1 MTGPNPAPADRPAQS
16 RHRRVYVWEH
26 PVLGAFEILVDVEG
40 GLSARLELEK
50 RRLVLAA
57 PTGVR
62 VRTPAEL
69 PDLKLSRAT
78 LDLVS
83 GKLSLGCEPD
93 LGPFGEQLVSELL
106 RETLLAGFDAAGVLA
121 RARDADDRLV
131 VYEGSLVKVD
141 ACALSSLS
149 LLVTREQLE
158 LTLSRPVVLD
168 FGRLLGKTE
177 ISTLVWS
184 FARGALEAR
193 LAGRVNL
200 WGRVVERVV
209 PALARYTFRR
219 FVPREMLEPG
229 FDLARDRTLLPH
241 LRTMLRGLT
250 SPPPAGRRASDPTI
264 AQVVEPPPGAPAAA
278 SEISAADTPAAV
290 RLGVDPG
297 DALTVTRTPE
307 GVRLETG
314 HGLYLV
320 APGRPWTRRFRVL
333 AVTWD
338 ADSDA
343 VAVEASPAMGAA
355 TIAGVGALVRA
366 HAIAPVVEALADLER
381 DAEGRVRLPLAD
393 NADLYLPDGTLT
405 AHLDGAS
412 LRITSRPRALVVARP
427 RFVRFALA
435 EVAYATAG
443 NEVTSELAGASCL
456 GRLFAGKGRKVL
468 VAELRAWL
476 LANLPEPMRADGYDL
491 FADEE
496 QARTLGALLPSPPPQ
511 PP

>member
-1 MTGPNPAPADRPAQS
+1 MTAASPASADPAS
-16 RHRRVYVWEH
+16 RHRRVFVWEH
-26 PVLGAFEILVDVEG
+26 PVLGAFEILFDVEG
-40 GLSARLELEK
+40 GASARLELEK

-57 PTGVR
+57 PTGVLI
-62 VRTPAEL
+62 RTPAEL
-69 PDLKLSRAT
+69 PNLKVSRAT
-78 LDLVS
+78 LDLAS
-83 GKLSLGCEPD
+83 GALTIASEPA

-106 RETLLAGFDAAGVLA
+106 SETLLADFDAAGVLA
-121 RARDADDRLV
+121 RARGADDRMVL
-131 VYEGSLVKVD
+131 YEGSLVKVD

-149 LLVTREQLE
+149 LLVTREQIE
-158 LTLSRPVVLD
+158 LTLSSPVVLD

-177 ISTLVWS
+177 VSTLVWS
-184 FARGALEAR
+184 FARGALDAR

-241 LRTMLRGLT
+241 LRTMLRGVT
-250 SPPPAGRRASDPTI
+250 SPPPAGRRLSDPSL
-264 AQVVEPPPGAPAAA
+264 AQVVEPPPADGLAAVPP
-278 SEISAADTPAAV
+278 TAV
-290 RLGVDPG
+290 RLALDPG
-297 DALTVTRTPE
+297 DALVLTRTPA
-307 GVRLETG
+307 GARLESA

-320 APGRPWTRRFRVL
+320 AAGRDWTRRFRVVAL
-333 AVTWD
+333 DWD
-338 ADSDA
+338 AATDE
-343 VAVEASPAMGAA
+343 VTVEATPTMGAA
-355 TIAGVGALVRA
+355 VASGVAALVRG
-366 HAIAPVVEALADLER
+366 HAVAPVVEALTGLER
-381 DAEGRVRLPLAD
+381 DAEGRARLPLAD

-405 AHLDGAS
+405 ARLDGAS

-443 NEVTSELAGASCL
+443 NTVTTELAGASFL

-496 QARTLGALLPSPPPQ
+496 QARTLGGLLTDDSDRAGRG
-511 PP
+511 